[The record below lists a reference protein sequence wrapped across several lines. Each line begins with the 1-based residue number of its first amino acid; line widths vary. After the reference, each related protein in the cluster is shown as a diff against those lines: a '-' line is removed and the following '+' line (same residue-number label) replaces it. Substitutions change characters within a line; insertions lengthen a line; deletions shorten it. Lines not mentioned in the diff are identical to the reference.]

1 MTHAHPVAAGK
12 SSYDLIDSEK
22 FWQFLAIPSGITALD
37 LACGAGRY
45 TLPLAER
52 VGPRGKVIAVDLWAD
67 GIAQLRTEARRR
79 KMNNV
84 ETHVA
89 DAGQALPLRRSKH
102 RSLSDGHGAARLRA
116 GRHGGRRPPCGSW
129 PGCSNPRGLWSWL
142 SSKKSRPPHGPPHPI
157 RLSVEDLAVMVQRLR
172 FIRFSGVVD
181 LGPDLYAARFR
192 RLGTQSL

>member
-67 GIAQLRTEARRR
+67 GIAQLQTEARRR

-89 DAGQALPLRRSKH
+89 DAGQALPLDDQSIDLCLMATVLH
-102 RSLSDGHGAARLRA
+102 DFVQAGMAADALRELA
-116 GRHGGRRPPCGSW
+116 RVLKPQGVMVMVEF
-129 PGCSNPRGLWSWL
+129 
-142 SSKKSRPPHGPPHPI
+142 KKEPTPHGPPHAI

>member
-1 MTHAHPVAAGK
+1 MAHEHPVAAGK

-79 KMNNV
+79 QMNNV

-89 DAGQALPLRRSKH
+89 DAGQALPLDDQSIDLCLMATVLH
-102 RSLSDGHGAARLRA
+102 DFVQAGMAADALRELA
-116 GRHGGRRPPCGSW
+116 RVLKPQGVMVMVEF
-129 PGCSNPRGLWSWL
+129 
-142 SSKKSRPPHGPPHPI
+142 KKEPTPHGPPHPI

>member
-1 MTHAHPVAAGK
+1 MTHEHPVAAGK

-79 KMNNV
+79 QMNNV

-89 DAGQALPLRRSKH
+89 DAGQALPLDDQSIDLCLMATVLH
-102 RSLSDGHGAARLRA
+102 DFVQAGMAADALRELA
-116 GRHGGRRPPCGSW
+116 RVLKPQGVMVMVEF
-129 PGCSNPRGLWSWL
+129 
-142 SSKKSRPPHGPPHPI
+142 KKEPTPHGPPHPI

-181 LGPDLYAARFR
+181 LGQDLYAARFR